1 MLAVTHSLKQVNMS
15 GLDMFQSE
23 TCQDPQIRC
32 ELAQVQTSDLS
43 VRQVGMVLPLSKAL
57 VIRNRNLVVK
67 MKTPQ
72 SRDTRFRWRWR
83 EGWVA
88 QITAWQGEW
97 QKRFK
102 VCKVKADS
110 LGEAGR
116 EDYWTRAM
124 MSQLSLIVW
133 ESGSDVKTNS
143 QTPRNAAR
151 GVITDLP
158 YWACA

>member
-1 MLAVTHSLKQVNMS
+1 M
-15 GLDMFQSE
+15 
-23 TCQDPQIRC
+23 
-32 ELAQVQTSDLS
+32 
-43 VRQVGMVLPLSKAL
+43 
-57 VIRNRNLVVK
+57 
-67 MKTPQ
+67 
-72 SRDTRFRWRWR
+72 
-83 EGWVA
+83 
-88 QITAWQGEW
+88 
-97 QKRFK
+97 
-102 VCKVKADS
+102 KADS

-158 YWACA
+158 Y